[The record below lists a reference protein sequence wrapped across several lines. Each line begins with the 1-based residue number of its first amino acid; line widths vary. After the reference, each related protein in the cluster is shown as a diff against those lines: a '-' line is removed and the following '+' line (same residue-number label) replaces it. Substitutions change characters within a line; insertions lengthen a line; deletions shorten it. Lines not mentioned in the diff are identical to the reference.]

1 MNRTEKRSL
10 LARYELKR
18 REEKDI
24 EIEKLIEQRE
34 NNLSELEQELSSK
47 LMDKGMGGKIYQLE
61 LEDYSDLPASLS
73 DLERWFLGKLRDKFG
88 FSIIFS

>member
-1 MNRTEKRSL
+1 MNRAEKRSL

-24 EIEKLIEQRE
+24 EIEKLIKQRE

-47 LMDKGMGGKIYQLE
+47 LMEKGMGRRFHDWE
-61 LEDYSDLPASLS
+61 LKDYSDLPASLS

-88 FSIIFS
+88 FSVIAN